1 MFLTVSKQFI
11 KKDSFMLIFTSYI
24 ELLNAEDINTSII
37 KTPMDYAKI
46 VNEGGAVEGT
56 RDILTYYLT
65 IFSLIN

>member
-1 MFLTVSKQFI
+1 
-11 KKDSFMLIFTSYI
+11 MLIFTSYI